1 MPNLPKHIQLAKL
14 SSSKINLHI
23 ISKNI
28 GYFLLGS
35 TSPDMHVISKEN
47 REQYHFSTLSV
58 NKIGTGVENILIK
71 YPELKNI
78 REQNSET
85 QAFFAGYIS
94 HLIADEMWINK
105 IFRPYFG
112 NKSIYNDEIFG
123 LLMDRAV
130 QLDKDKEAW
139 PVLNNSLI
147 CIRTASK
154 SLNIK
159 LSPTLFA
166 PKICNAY
173 VTSPEPKD
181 VCKDVKSEL
190 ERFKFIARTSPE
202 AEVLAGT

>member
-105 IFRPYFG
+105 IFR
-112 NKSIYNDEIFG
+112 S
-123 LLMDRAV
+123 
-130 QLDKDKEAW
+130 
-139 PVLNNSLI
+139 
-147 CIRTASK
+147 
-154 SLNIK
+154 
-159 LSPTLFA
+159 
-166 PKICNAY
+166 
-173 VTSPEPKD
+173 
-181 VCKDVKSEL
+181 
-190 ERFKFIARTSPE
+190 
-202 AEVLAGT
+202 